1 MVKRLWG
8 KYQSIPV
15 QLRASLWFLICS
27 FLQKGISVIV
37 TPIFT
42 RLMTTAEYGNYEA
55 FNSWLGIITIFV
67 TLHLYSGVYAQ
78 GVVKFEEDRK
88 KFSSSTQGLLFAL
101 LLLWTGVYF
110 AFRNFWNG
118 LFDLTTVQMLAMLV
132 TIWATEVFNL
142 WATEQRVTFSYRKLV
157 LITLLV
163 SLAKPAV
170 GIFFVTHWD
179 DKVTARVLAVAL
191 VELIG
196 YTGLCVAQ
204 IVRGK
209 KLFSG
214 HYWKYAIL
222 FSLPLIPHYLSQV
235 VLNSSDKIMIKELVG
250 SEKAGIYGLAYK
262 ISQIMFLFN
271 TALLQTI
278 TPWIYQKIK
287 ADKTEQIAKV
297 GYTALIGIAGL
308 NIFLIALA
316 PEVVKIFAPS
326 DYYNAIWVIPPVAM
340 SVFFMFMYS
349 LFSNFEFYF
358 EKTKLIMIASVIC
371 AAMNVGLNYV
381 FIRLYDYYAAGYTT
395 LFCYIAYAF
404 FHYLMMRVICKKHL
418 PGRKTYNGKFLL
430 LLSVIFVGIGGALLA
445 TYKFPIIRYSIVG
458 VLLLVV
464 IILHKQILAK
474 CKELFRIRKEKTA
487 KKATVPAGEEPTE
500 DSGKKE

>member
-1 MVKRLWG
+1 MIKRLWG

-37 TPIFT
+37 TPVFT
-42 RLMTTAEYGNYEA
+42 RLMSTAEYGNYEA

-78 GVVKFEEDRK
+78 GVVKFEDDRK
-88 KFSSSTQGLLFAL
+88 RFSSSMQGLSLAL
-101 LLLWTGVYF
+101 LLVWTGVYF

-132 TIWATEVFNL
+132 TIWATAVFNL
-142 WATEQRVTFSYRKLV
+142 WATEQRVTFSYQKLV
-157 LITLLV
+157 LVTLLV
-163 SLAKPAV
+163 SLVKPAV
-170 GIFFVTHWD
+170 SIFFVVRAE
-179 DKVTARVLAVAL
+179 DKVTARILAVAL
-191 VELIG
+191 VELVG
-196 YTGLCVAQ
+196 YAGLCVAQ

-209 KLFSG
+209 KIFSG
-214 HYWKYAIL
+214 HYWKYALL
-222 FSLPLIPHYLSQV
+222 FSLPLIPHYLSQT
-235 VLNSSDKIMIKELVG
+235 VLNSSDRIMIKEMVG
-250 SEKAGIYGLAYK
+250 SDQAGIYGLAYK
-262 ISQIMFLFN
+262 ISQIMMLFN

-287 ADKTEQIAKV
+287 ANKTEEIAKV

-308 NIFLIALA
+308 NIFLMALA
-316 PEVVKIFAPS
+316 PEVVKIFAPAA
-326 DYYNAIWVIPPVAM
+326 YYDAIWVIPPVAM
-340 SVFFMFMYS
+340 SVFFTFMYS

-371 AAMNVGLNYV
+371 AALNVGLNYV

-404 FHYLMMRVICKKHL
+404 FHYLMMRVICKKNL
-418 PGRKTYNGKFLL
+418 PGRKIYNGKLL
-430 LLSVIFVGIGGALLA
+430 LLMSAVFVGIGGALLA
-445 TYKFPIIRYSIVG
+445 TYRFPIIRYSIVG
-458 VLLLVV
+458 VLCIVV
-464 IILHKQILAK
+464 IVLHKQIIAK
-474 CKELFRIRKEKTA
+474 GKELFRIRK
-487 KKATVPAGEEPTE
+487 KKNEPKQE
-500 DSGKKE
+500 NDG